1 MSSLHKNLHALL
13 FSPYSDE
20 ADRMLDMGFEHQIRA
35 IVQKTNMTPK
45 ERRQTFM
52 FSATFPGKIQKLAA
66 EFLRNN
72 YTWIAVGRV
81 GSTTDSIK
89 QVIVESS
96 PENREK
102 LRLVV
107 KSIQNGPPGRT
118 LIFVQKKRTANW
130 VKKMLSKGGPEE
142 WEHSFKPIEAVDI
155 HGDRSQAQREAAL
168 LAFRE
173 GECRILVATDVAAR
187 GLDVSGIQHV
197 INFDLPTAA
206 DDIDSYVH
214 RIGRTGRAGH
224 TGLATSFYVKGDGTN
239 GNRKIAGLLIKQ
251 LIEAKQEVP
260 KFLEADCDGP
270 SGSRNGGKSAPRDVR
285 RNSNNGRGGGGRGQ
299 GRGDRGQSRIAGRGG
314 RGAGKSSRK

>member
-1 MSSLHKNLHALL
+1 MSVFCAQELTCLAL
-13 FSPYSDE
+13 PYSDE
-20 ADRMLDMGFEHQIRA
+20 ADRMLDMGFEPQIRT

-96 PENREK
+96 PEGREK

-107 KSIQNGPPGRT
+107 KSLQNGPPGRT
-118 LIFVQKKRTANW
+118 LIFVQKKRTAQW

-142 WEHSFKPIEAVDI
+142 WEHSFKPIKAVDI

-214 RIGRTGRAGH
+214 RSKSLKVLIV
-224 TGLATSFYVKGDGTN
+224 LSLSFKV
-239 GNRKIAGLLIKQ
+239 LIV
-251 LIEAKQEVP
+251 LS
-260 KFLEADCDGP
+260 L
-270 SGSRNGGKSAPRDVR
+270 R
-285 RNSNNGRGGGGRGQ
+285 SNTHNTFH
-299 GRGDRGQSRIAGRGG
+299 
-314 RGAGKSSRK
+314 SSRQDREGWSYRSCNIFLCERGWNKWQP